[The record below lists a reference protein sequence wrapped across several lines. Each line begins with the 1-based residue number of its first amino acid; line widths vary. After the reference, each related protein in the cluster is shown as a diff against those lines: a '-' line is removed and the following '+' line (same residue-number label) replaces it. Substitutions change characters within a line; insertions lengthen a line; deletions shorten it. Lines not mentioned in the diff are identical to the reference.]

1 MLKSFAKSINTG
13 RKMKNIIP
21 SVKGTREFYPEDMVL
36 RQWLYKLIR
45 EVSESFGYQ
54 EYDGPF
60 LETLELYAAKSGEE
74 LVKEQSFVFQ
84 DRGGNKITLRPELT
98 PSLARMIAQR
108 QNELAF
114 PLRWWSFGPFW
125 RYEKPQKGRTRE
137 FFQWNADLIGMDSP
151 QADAEVIALCA
162 AFFQKAHLTK
172 DEVRIFV
179 NDRQLMENELVKLGF
194 APEQHKLIFKLI
206 DRRDKLSEQGW
217 DAYVIEAGL
226 AGTQLDALKNLI
238 QNHELWYASE
248 KLTRIFEILDFYGLG
263 EFVSY
268 DPRIIRG
275 LDYYTGVVFEA
286 KDIGEN
292 KRAILGGGHYGNLVA
307 EVGGES
313 LPGVG
318 FAMGDVVF
326 PLVLES
332 YGKTPQLQRMPA
344 SVLVTVF
351 DDASLPASIALC
363 NRLRAR
369 NIPVALYPEA
379 DKLGKQFKYADRCGF
394 KGVLVIGPDELQ
406 KGEVVLKDLASR
418 EQVFF
423 PNEELERKVG
433 EWLAAKNGS

>member
-1 MLKSFAKSINTG
+1 MKS
-13 RKMKNIIP
+13 IIP

-36 RQWLYKLIR
+36 RQWLYNLIR

-84 DRGGNKITLRPELT
+84 DRGGNEITLRPELT
-98 PSLARMIAQR
+98 LSLARMVAQR
-108 QNELAF
+108 QNALVF

-137 FFQWNADLIGMDSP
+137 FFQWNADLIGVDSI

-162 AFFQKAHLTK
+162 AFFQKAGLTK
-172 DEVRIFV
+172 DEVRIYV
-179 NDRQLMENELVKLGF
+179 NDRQLMESELIKQGF
-194 APEQHKLIFKLI
+194 PVEQHKLIFKLI
-206 DRRDKLSEQGW
+206 DRKDKLSEQGW
-217 DAYVIEAGL
+217 DAYVLEIGL
-226 AGTQLDALKNLI
+226 TGIQLDALKNLI
-238 QNHELWYASE
+238 NNQELWHASE
-248 KLTRIFEILDFYGLG
+248 KLTSIFNILDLYGLG
-263 EFVSY
+263 EYVSY

-286 KDIGEN
+286 KDLGEN
-292 KRAILGGGHYGNLVA
+292 HRAILGGGHYANLVA
-307 EVGGES
+307 DVGGES

-332 YGKTPQLQRMPA
+332 HGKLPQLKAIPA

-351 DDASLPASIALC
+351 DEASLPVSIALC
-363 NRLRAR
+363 NRLRAID
-369 NIPVALYPEA
+369 IPVTLYPEA
-379 DKLGKQFKYADRCGF
+379 DKLSKQFKYADRCGF
-394 KGVLVIGPDELQ
+394 KGALVIGPDELQ

-418 EQVFF
+418 EQVSF
-423 PNEELERKVG
+423 PNAEMERKVG

>member
-1 MLKSFAKSINTG
+1 
-13 RKMKNIIP
+13 MKNIIP

-36 RQWLYKLIR
+36 RQWLYNLIR
-45 EVSESFGYQ
+45 DVSESFGYQ

-84 DRGGNKITLRPELT
+84 DRGGNEITLRPELT
-98 PSLARMIAQR
+98 LSLARMVAQK

-137 FFQWNADLIGMDSP
+137 FFQWNADLIGVDSI

-162 AFFQKAHLTK
+162 AFFQKAGLTK
-172 DEVRIFV
+172 DEVRIYV
-179 NDRQLMENELVKLGF
+179 NDRQLMESELIKLGF
-194 APEQHKLIFKLI
+194 ALEQHKLIFKLI
-206 DRRDKLSEQGW
+206 DRVDKLPEQAW
-217 DAYVIEAGL
+217 DAYVLEAGL
-226 AGTQLDALKNLI
+226 DESQLNALKNLI
-238 QNHELWYASE
+238 KNQELWRASE
-248 KLTRIFEILDFYGLG
+248 KLTSIFHILDLYGLG
-263 EFVSY
+263 EYVSY

-286 KDIGEN
+286 KDLGEN
-292 KRAILGGGHYGNLVA
+292 HRAILGGGHYANLVA
-307 EVGGES
+307 DVGGES

-332 YGKTPQLQRMPA
+332 HGKLPQLTTTPA
-344 SVLVTVF
+344 SLLVTVF
-351 DDASLPASIALC
+351 DETSLPASIALC
-363 NRLRAR
+363 NRLRA
-369 NIPVALYPEA
+369 IGVAVAIYPEV

-394 KGVLVIGPDELQ
+394 KGALVIGPDELQ
-406 KGEVVLKDLASR
+406 KGEVVLKDLATR
-418 EQVFF
+418 EQVSF
-423 PNEELERKVG
+423 PNADLERKVG

>member
-1 MLKSFAKSINTG
+1 
-13 RKMKNIIP
+13 MKNIIP

-36 RQWLYKLIR
+36 RQWLYNLIR
-45 EVSESFGYQ
+45 DVSESFGYQ

-84 DRGGNKITLRPELT
+84 DRGGNEITLRPELT
-98 PSLARMIAQR
+98 LSLARMVAQK

-137 FFQWNADLIGMDSP
+137 FFQWNADLIGVDSI

-162 AFFQKAHLTK
+162 VFFQKAGLTK
-172 DEVRIFV
+172 DEVRIYV
-179 NDRQLMENELVKLGF
+179 NDRQLMESELIKLGF
-194 APEQHKLIFKLI
+194 ALEQHKLIFKLI
-206 DRRDKLSEQGW
+206 DRVDKLPEQAW
-217 DAYVIEAGL
+217 DAYVLEAGL
-226 AGTQLDALKNLI
+226 DESQLNALKNLI
-238 QNHELWYASE
+238 KNQELWRVSE
-248 KLTRIFEILDFYGLG
+248 KLTSIFHILDLYGLG
-263 EFVSY
+263 AYVSY

-286 KDIGEN
+286 KDLGEN
-292 KRAILGGGHYGNLVA
+292 HRAILGGGHYANLVA
-307 EVGGES
+307 DVGGES
-313 LPGVG
+313 LPSVG

-332 YGKTPQLQRMPA
+332 HGKLPQLTTTPA
-344 SVLVTVF
+344 SLLVTVF
-351 DDASLPASIALC
+351 DETSLPASIALC
-363 NRLRAR
+363 NRLREQD
-369 NIPVALYPEA
+369 IPVALYPEA

-394 KGVLVIGPDELQ
+394 KGALVIGPDELQ
-406 KGEVVLKDLASR
+406 KGEVVLKDLATR
-418 EQVFF
+418 EQVSF
-423 PNEELERKVG
+423 PNADLERRIG

>member
-1 MLKSFAKSINTG
+1 MKS
-13 RKMKNIIP
+13 IIP

-36 RQWLYKLIR
+36 RQWLYNLIR

-84 DRGGNKITLRPELT
+84 DRGGNEITLRPELT
-98 PSLARMIAQR
+98 LSLARMVAQR
-108 QNELAF
+108 QNALIF

-137 FFQWNADLIGMDSP
+137 FFQWNADLIGVDSI

-162 AFFQKAHLTK
+162 AFFQKAGLTK
-172 DEVRIFV
+172 DEVRIYV
-179 NDRQLMENELVKLGF
+179 NDRQLMESELIKQGF
-194 APEQHKLIFKLI
+194 PVEQHKLIFKLI
-206 DRRDKLSEQGW
+206 DRKDKLSEQGW
-217 DAYVIEAGL
+217 DAYVLEIGL
-226 AGTQLDALKNLI
+226 TGIQLDALKNLI
-238 QNHELWYASE
+238 NNQELWHASE
-248 KLTRIFEILDFYGLG
+248 KLTSIFNILDLYGLG
-263 EFVSY
+263 EYVSY

-286 KDIGEN
+286 KDLGEN
-292 KRAILGGGHYGNLVA
+292 HRAILGGGHYANLVA
-307 EVGGES
+307 DVGGES

-332 YGKTPQLQRMPA
+332 HGKLPQLKAIPA

-351 DDASLPASIALC
+351 DEASLPVSIALC
-363 NRLRAR
+363 NRLRAID
-369 NIPVALYPEA
+369 IPVTLYPEA
-379 DKLGKQFKYADRCGF
+379 DKLSKQFKYADRCGF
-394 KGVLVIGPDELQ
+394 KGALVIGPDELQ

-418 EQVFF
+418 EQVSF
-423 PNEELERKVG
+423 PNAEMERKVG